1 MGSTARITCSGVES
15 WRIAL
20 HTGRAILGIVECPEI
35 PELCRVDNT
44 IGSGDCLCA
53 KETILVRGSKGGAVT
68 VIWGGTF
75 DPSL

>member
-1 MGSTARITCSGVES
+1 
-15 WRIAL
+15 
-20 HTGRAILGIVECPEI
+20 VECPEI

-68 VIWGGTF
+68 VIRGGTF